1 LRPYAESTP
10 VWRASGE
17 VEVHAAAG
25 VVGDRPVLTRRARVG
40 EGASMDRRF
49 EGRRALVTGAAR
61 GIGLATATRLVAEGA
76 RVALVDVDAEA
87 LAIAGDRVS
96 GALQVVADVADEPAV
111 ARAFAAAHEEWG
123 GLDVV
128 IVDAAVQLV
137 GRDDRAD
144 RLDLEV
150 WRRTVDVNLTGAFL
164 TIKHGARAL
173 LANGGG
179 AIVCVGSPAGHYGI
193 AAGLDAYSAT
203 KAGVSG
209 LVRVSAIDYAGEG
222 IRVNGVLP
230 GITETPMNH
239 WWLDDPDERAAMSAR
254 IPVGRPAHAAEIAAV
269 IAFLAS
275 DDAAYVTGALWAVD
289 GGLTAR

>member
-1 LRPYAESTP
+1 
-10 VWRASGE
+10 
-17 VEVHAAAG
+17 
-25 VVGDRPVLTRRARVG
+25 
-40 EGASMDRRF
+40 MDRRF

-61 GIGLATATRLVAEGA
+61 GIGLATATRLLDEGA
-76 RVALVDVDAEA
+76 RVALVDLDADALAGAADGAREA
-87 LAIAGDRVS
+87 LR
-96 GALQVVADVADEPAV
+96 VVADVADESAIE
-111 ARAFAAAHEEWG
+111 RAFGEAQHAWG
-123 GLDVV
+123 GVDVV
-128 IVDAAVQLV
+128 IVDAATQLV

-144 RLDLEV
+144 RLDLDV

-209 LVRVSAIDYAGEG
+209 LVRVTAIDYASEG

-239 WWLDDPDERAAMSAR
+239 WWLDDPDARAEMSAR
-254 IPVGRPAHAAEIAAV
+254 IPVGRPAQADEIAAV

-275 DDAAYVTGALWAVD
+275 DDAAYVTGALWPVD